1 MRCDWPTP
9 GSTAPP
15 RFRPAPPKRSPGHPS
30 DWIDNTLDTWKRL
43 CDPVAEQI
51 SAVWASALPEEAKR
65 MAGPLLGMISQMG
78 GMAFGSQ
85 LGQALG
91 KLSSEVLT
99 STDIGLPLGP
109 KGVAALMPQ
118 AIEEFSAGL
127 EQPRSEIL
135 TFLAAR
141 EAAHHRLF
149 SHVPWLSS
157 QLLNTV
163 EAYARGIKIDMSGIE
178 ELAQGFNPAALADPA
193 AMEQLLNQGMF
204 EPKASPEQTA
214 ALERLETLLA
224 LIEGW
229 VQTVVT
235 AALGDRIP
243 GAQALS
249 ETLRRR
255 RASGGPAEQTF
266 ATLVGLEL
274 RPRKLREA
282 ATLWERLTDAAGV
295 DGRDAVWQHPDLLPS
310 AADLDEPAGFID
322 RSDRR
327 RQQRYRPGD
336 RRPGEVAGR
345 RRTRRTRRT
354 PETPPRLW
362 IADPSRGSPACHSRR
377 MTQQYSLDPA
387 MPVLLRPDGA
397 VQVGWDPR
405 RAVLV
410 RPPSGLTASALAHV
424 LRMMR
429 SNVAID
435 ELHREATR
443 FGPVD
448 ADEFAALIDLAG
460 RRRSG
465 PGRRVHGAAGGPRRS
480 ACTAAVRSPIC
491 CWTRCAAPGC
501 GSATPRRHTPWS
513 GATRPIWWCS
523 PTTWSLTP
531 DWCATCTTPASPHLL
546 VRVRDGTGL
555 VGPMV
560 IPGQT
565 SCLACA
571 DLHRSDRDAAWP
583 ALAAQLRDTVG
594 VADHSTVLATAALAL
609 GQVQTV
615 VQALD
620 ASLSGRRGL
629 TQRRPPTLSGHPR
642 DVRCRRPWNSIVGAA
657 SVAAS
662 GGGVPSTRAANVDSD
677 RSQFSVGTARRCHG

>member
-1 MRCDWPTP
+1 MADPPFGFSVGDNSDRDPERDP
-9 GSTAPP
+9 DKNKDKKNPDSGSSGSSDPFGFGSSGGEFDMTDLGQIFTRLGQMFSGSGGPMAGGGSAGPVNYELARQLASQSIGFTAPI
-15 RFRPAPPKRSPGHPS
+15 PANTTSAISDAVRLADTWLDGATALPAGATKAVAWTPQ

-51 SAVWASALPEEAKR
+51 AGVWASALPEEAKG

-118 AIEEFSAGL
+118 AVEEFSAGL

-178 ELAQGFNPAALADPA
+178 ELAQGFNPAAMADPA
-193 AMEQLLNQGMF
+193 AMEQLLNQGIF
-204 EPKASPEQTA
+204 EPKASPEQTV

-229 VQTVVT
+229 VQTVVI

-310 AADLDEPAGFID
+310 AADLDEPVSFID
-322 RSDRR
+322 RVIGGDTSGIDRAIADLEKSL
-327 RQQRYRPGD
+327 QQD
-336 RRPGEVAGR
+336 
-345 RRTRRTRRT
+345 
-354 PETPPRLW
+354 PEDPTPP
-362 IADPSRGSPACHSRR
+362 
-377 MTQQYSLDPA
+377 
-387 MPVLLRPDGA
+387 
-397 VQVGWDPR
+397 
-405 RAVLV
+405 
-410 RPPSGLTASALAHV
+410 
-424 LRMMR
+424 
-429 SNVAID
+429 
-435 ELHREATR
+435 
-443 FGPVD
+443 VD
-448 ADEFAALIDLAG
+448 
-460 RRRSG
+460 
-465 PGRRVHGAAGGPRRS
+465 
-480 ACTAAVRSPIC
+480 
-491 CWTRCAAPGC
+491 
-501 GSATPRRHTPWS
+501 
-513 GATRPIWWCS
+513 
-523 PTTWSLTP
+523 
-531 DWCATCTTPASPHLL
+531 
-546 VRVRDGTGL
+546 
-555 VGPMV
+555 
-560 IPGQT
+560 
-565 SCLACA
+565 
-571 DLHRSDRDAAWP
+571 
-583 ALAAQLRDTVG
+583 
-594 VADHSTVLATAALAL
+594 
-609 GQVQTV
+609 
-615 VQALD
+615 
-620 ASLSGRRGL
+620 
-629 TQRRPPTLSGHPR
+629 
-642 DVRCRRPWNSIVGAA
+642 N
-657 SVAAS
+657 
-662 GGGVPSTRAANVDSD
+662 
-677 RSQFSVGTARRCHG
+677 